1 MFSTTDVDEATT
13 SLKCFWDLESIGI
26 IEDKT
31 QLHSIEESD
40 AIAQFNEGL
49 SFDGKRYKTSIPWKR
64 DHPSLKD
71 NYHQAVQRLK
81 GIENS
86 LKRDEFKQQEY
97 SKAITQYINDRF
109 AEEVKPEDIH
119 ESENKVRYLP
129 HHAVYKRDRLST
141 KVRIVFDASAKVG
154 LEPSLMGLLHEQ
166 G

>member
-49 SFDGKRYKTSIPWKR
+49 SFDGMRYKTSIPWKR

-81 GIENS
+81 GIGHS

-97 SKAITQYINDRF
+97 SKAITQYINEGF

-129 HHAVYKRDRLST
+129 HHAVYKGDRLST
-141 KVRIVFDASAKVG
+141 KVRIVFDASA
-154 LEPSLMGLLHEQ
+154 
-166 G
+166 